1 MEWRPQTALWLRP
14 PQLKGGRRP
23 GQPSDSAIAHS
34 HDPLL
39 RVCKTGCMRSTH
51 RRMLVEPSPT
61 PTSGAFACPT
71 ASGLAAQPVPGRP
84 RRSRARLRAGR
95 GARQREYRRGRA
107 GHHLAVAAQG
117 LHPPRARHARRQLRS
132 RPATGHRRCPPAQPA
147 SRPPRPWIRCSRPST
162 PASSPP
168 VHGHRL
174 SCMSGSAVTSSTPSW
189 APTWSSSCTA
199 RATPASP
206 PPGSG
211 DHLAG

>member
-1 MEWRPQTALWLRP
+1 VGAPGYPAHAPCWGSAVQAQAAGRSRIGAVAADCSTSAPTAPAHCRVRSQVGARARP
-14 PQLKGGRRP
+14 PP
-23 GQPSDSAIAHS
+23 A
-34 HDPLL
+34 
-39 RVCKTGCMRSTH
+39 
-51 RRMLVEPSPT
+51 
-61 PTSGAFACPT
+61 
-71 ASGLAAQPVPGRP
+71 GLAAQPVPGRP

-189 APTWSSSCTA
+189 APTWSSSYTA